1 MLFAATPHSLPESD
15 NAAVMAMAPYNMPRK
30 GKRIANAQEVD
41 WGLPTMKLVELQ
53 QTRLAV
59 LDLVLSV

>member
-1 MLFAATPHSLPESD
+1 
-15 NAAVMAMAPYNMPRK
+15 MPRR
-30 GKRIANAQEVD
+30 GQRIATAQEAD
-41 WGLPTMKLVELQ
+41 WGLPTMKIVERQ